1 MQQRNDKTVEFVKNT
16 SCDLLRILNNRKLSH
31 YRGKTPLIVSDMLKD
46 NVYVDKAVTSLSPV
60 MVVNEIN
67 KLLKELAAEKFNESK
82 VFRCLIRMTFSSKQ
96 VCYKYR
102 LSRNEFEEVLRL
114 IRKKFHESTGVP
126 GEPVGPLGSHS
137 ISEPATQLTLN
148 TFHVAGT
155 SALGSLGL
163 PRLKE
168 LIDFRNTKIPVMT
181 IYMKDGP
188 KTCFIK
194 DYSEA
199 KRRQMV
205 QTKAIMRTAANIEN
219 AYFRDFVK
227 TEEIIFDPDDCYEPD
242 RDWLETGREMGFYTS
257 ESGSPFVL
265 RYELSLRKL
274 IEKEEVLRVEQI
286 ADKLET
292 CLQMKH
298 KNLSFQV
305 SYYTGIG
312 PQIIRI
318 RSRDPYY
325 PESEYRRLADEL
337 ESLHISGLE
346 AVKKVFQDNSTP
358 FIHFGFDARFTP
370 HDLADPR
377 FGGVFRKD
385 LVVKGPGG
393 KESEEA
399 VKELIIMTEGS
410 DLLSVL
416 GMPDVDATRTVVNDL
431 PEVYA
436 TLGAEAARAMMVAEM
451 AKTLPDAGLNPR
463 HYPLLADV
471 MMARPTAGRMVAIN
485 RNGMRD
491 TNTGVLAQASFEQP
505 GDAFLKAAAYALHDN
520 A

>member
-1 MQQRNDKTVEFVKNT
+1 MR
-16 SCDLLRILNNRKLSH
+16 
-31 YRGKTPLIVSDMLKD
+31 
-46 NVYVDKAVTSLSPV
+46 
-60 MVVNEIN
+60 
-67 KLLKELAAEKFNESK
+67 
-82 VFRCLIRMTFSSKQ
+82 
-96 VCYKYR
+96 
-102 LSRNEFEEVLRL
+102 
-114 IRKKFHESTGVP
+114 
-126 GEPVGPLGSHS
+126 
-137 ISEPATQLTLN
+137 
-148 TFHVAGT
+148 
-155 SALGSLGL
+155 
-163 PRLKE
+163 
-168 LIDFRNTKIPVMT
+168 
-181 IYMKDGP
+181 
-188 KTCFIK
+188 

-205 QTKAIMRTAANIEN
+205 ETKAIVRTAANIEN

-227 TEEIIFDPDDCYEPD
+227 TEEILFDPEGTYEPD
-242 RDWLETGREMGFYTS
+242 RDWLETGREMGFYTA
-257 ESGSPFVL
+257 ETGNPFVL

-292 CLQMKH
+292 YLAGEYKT
-298 KNLSFQV
+298 KFEV

-312 PQIIRI
+312 PQVVRV
-318 RSRDPYY
+318 RARDLNIVKSTEDA
-325 PESEYRRLADEL
+325 ESAKNAESAYRQLAGEL
-337 ESLHISGLE
+337 EGLHISGLE

-370 HDLADPR
+370 RDLADPR
-377 FGGVFRKD
+377 FGGIFRKD
-385 LVVKGPGG
+385 LTVKASSGSG
-393 KESEEA
+393 SEEA

-471 MMARPTAGRMVAIN
+471 MMARPTGGRMVAIN

-505 GDAFLKAAAYALHDN
+505 GDAFLKAAAYALRDN
-520 A
+520 AQTVSSAVALGTEMRQGTGSFGLLLDTGALPELPDEANDLRLVRPEVGEKAEVDASAKSVAVSAVGGMSAVTIFTNSVGSQLSASRSLSTAASTSGMSQVTGGSRASATLLSGQSSARSSSARSSVVSRATSSVMSRSNGSRVSAGS